1 MEGGAPTNAGPIN
14 TATTG
19 KGAIMGFDPVLKFSR
34 RATKKRKKQESASKQ
49 WEHRRNDPTY
59 IDGRSKHARKL
70 IKRLAKRKKKMAE
83 ETVLEDQNSNSNSSG
98 GGGEGTKQAYKFI
111 SQKRKVQKKQEREKR
126 ASNRKKEIEM
136 ISRAKASD
144 YAKKGKERQKKLA
157 TQMKNKNEELEV
169 TDLKHFG
176 DGIVYLE
183 SLCEQIDSENAN
195 PTTYFF
201 YDETELELTQ
211 EQASVIVD
219 RFNQLSEEHKEK
231 LVDMLPES
239 KEIFTTFMTM

>member
-1 MEGGAPTNAGPIN
+1 MEGGAPTDAGPIN

-83 ETVLEDQNSNSNSSG
+83 ETVLEDLNSNSNSSG

-157 TQMKNKNEELEV
+157 TQLKNKNEELEV

-176 DGIVYLE
+176 DGIIYLE
-183 SLCEQIDSENAN
+183 SLCELADEGKV
-195 PTTYFF
+195 TTFF
-201 YDETELELTQ
+201 FADDTELELTQ

-231 LVDMLPES
+231 LLDMLPES

>member
-157 TQMKNKNEELEV
+157 TQLKNKNEELEV

-176 DGIVYLE
+176 DGIIYLE
-183 SLCEQIDSENAN
+183 SLCELADEGKV
-195 PTTYFF
+195 TTFF
-201 YDETELELTQ
+201 FVDDTELELTQ

-231 LVDMLPES
+231 LLDMLPES